1 MTAASEKVLLMAHL
15 KQDPHRTGEVS
26 TSERDLQQVRNIK
39 SVVTEKMMNP
49 FQQSND
55 AELVN
60 ISTGQVAQS
69 LELIE
74 AKEKGLKA
82 LAKAETEDSVKVEP
96 VRLKTFVEKVKKKST
111 LQQTKQLYI
120 EESSVVRNLCF
131 AESLGHKEKVDAFS
145 HEWAEYPSSLFTPDE
160 LHPSGFSMRKGNKSD
175 YATMLKATIGSQW
188 KELEQL
194 PNVES
199 GTGYFIDLMAFV
211 QCYQE
216 LGSTTFEELS
226 AKYLEKILRLR
237 PKDCQI
243 VHVVGDHYDVIPQK
257 CLKIEERMRRS
268 KTAKTTKTFI
278 PHDNL
283 QLPSWKGFVSNHEN
297 KEHLQQYL
305 STTWMT
311 NHQGIPVGCT
321 LILGGM
327 TRGPAMMLTNHG
339 TSELDCLGCDEHEEA
354 DTRIFAHIAYSA
366 KEQGCKR
373 VVIQATD
380 TDILMMGIYHV
391 SRVQGLEELWMQ
403 KQNVFIQCHV
413 ISRFLTSNYTNTT
426 SSSLLSAYAITGCD
440 TVSYIFHCGKK
451 TCIESGIGLWKD
463 P

>member
-1 MTAASEKVLLMAHL
+1 MRHGYFQQGNDTDDFSSLSTHIGAICKAINEDSHDDARRAFGGTESTLDGVRKRLNEFIQMNVTSPTGRLWIMYLEMIGILNKFIAAERAGIWDMHLQATEEMLPYIVAAGHNKYTSCLSHDLSAMKELPPDVQSEFEKGNFAVRKQPGKFNGVWSDMALEQTFNKDAKTKLFQGIAQRPETISKYLKALPSMTAASEKVLLMAHL
-15 KQDPHRTGEVS
+15 KQDPHQTGEVS

-211 QCYQE
+211 QRYQE

-226 AKYLEKILRLR
+226 AKYLEKILRL
-237 PKDCQI
+237 
-243 VHVVGDHYDVIPQK
+243 
-257 CLKIEERMRRS
+257 
-268 KTAKTTKTFI
+268 
-278 PHDNL
+278 
-283 QLPSWKGFVSNHEN
+283 
-297 KEHLQQYL
+297 
-305 STTWMT
+305 
-311 NHQGIPVGCT
+311 
-321 LILGGM
+321 
-327 TRGPAMMLTNHG
+327 
-339 TSELDCLGCDEHEEA
+339 
-354 DTRIFAHIAYSA
+354 
-366 KEQGCKR
+366 
-373 VVIQATD
+373 
-380 TDILMMGIYHV
+380 
-391 SRVQGLEELWMQ
+391 
-403 KQNVFIQCHV
+403 
-413 ISRFLTSNYTNTT
+413 
-426 SSSLLSAYAITGCD
+426 
-440 TVSYIFHCGKK
+440 
-451 TCIESGIGLWKD
+451 
-463 P
+463 